1 MELFSDM
8 DYPIAMYPGI
18 NVFVR
23 EDGETPE
30 DQILGVK
37 SDDKLHSLER
47 YIQGLG
53 LSCMFSRNSSHG
65 TYRAHF

>member
-1 MELFSDM
+1 M

-53 LSCMFSRNSSHG
+53 LFLHVFLEIILMEHIERF
-65 TYRAHF
+65 F

>member
-1 MELFSDM
+1 M

-47 YIQGLG
+47 YIQGLCF
-53 LSCMFSRNSSHG
+53 LLVFLK
-65 TYRAHF
+65 